1 MFDSCRYRLVESE
14 MRRKAFEYRLDVYTL
29 VEQLWKQTY
38 QRAVENGHNKRA
50 PVDSYEIFEKHKRH
64 RRAENEHKSVET
76 SFENRGFYAVF
87 FADAHK
93 E

>member
-14 MRRKAFEYRLDVYTL
+14 MRRKAFEYWFNVYTL

-38 QRAVENGHNKRA
+38 QSSVAHRHNERA
-50 PVDSYEIFEKHKRH
+50 PVDSYEFFEKRKRH